1 MLGALIVHEK
11 ESLAQILAAVA
22 DMPKEKK
29 EALVDALRMVM
40 GTFTDPDK
48 SGVLIVVDDKE
59 RSMITMGLNVSYY
72 EASQIVTASARS
84 VFEQDKDMDNGET
97 RH

>member
-1 MLGALIVHEK
+1 MHDK
-11 ESLAQILAAVA
+11 DNLAQILSAVA

-29 EALVDALRMVM
+29 EALADTLRMVM

-48 SGVLIVVDDKE
+48 TGVLIVVDDKE
-59 RSMITMGLNVSYY
+59 RSMTTVGLNANYH
-72 EASQIVTASARS
+72 EASEIISAAARS
-84 VFEQDKDMDNGET
+84 VFDKNKDMDNGET